1 LIENLLCIRK
11 LVVIVSFCCMV
22 FPQVAARA
30 ETAGIISGT
39 VTDDRTH
46 SPLAGVTVVAKS
58 PSATYRTVTDG
69 HGAYRFL
76 SMLPDSYSISFSYAG
91 YAPYSISIVVLNGSQ
106 QTLDV
111 PLSRRLKTIA
121 STRARSSGSAFQ
133 RGMTIDTY
141 TVTGS
146 QIETVQGKAFNASEH
161 DLLRSIPSITID
173 KTGTVSIRGGFA
185 FEAAYE
191 FEGIDYTTPSANL
204 QNTLQN
210 VANFNLLNGVGG
222 VQLIPGGGDATHGN
236 TGTGLVLFT
245 AKHGTYPTYLHADTE
260 ALAFPYLHQLGLEW
274 GWADPSQRLS
284 NYAGFIGIR
293 RSYQYGTPG
302 TAANTLGTLG
312 TNAATL
318 GSSIDPNLVYYAPSF
333 LKSNDFV
340 DNLIYRFGRN
350 QNQRLQFFI
359 QDQAITQTLDYGGF
373 QFLPY
378 ISGGTA
384 AGKCA
389 PYPVIGPQGPVNTPQ
404 QNFACDS
411 LIPLFPGQPKTY
423 SFVSRADQ
431 LKSPFLAY
439 KGEYSVS
446 LGSSSLL
453 TARYFRTFSEQSQN
467 MPAQGIFADPY
478 GGRRTGGQID
488 GTTQL
493 GSKNLLKYGTIYQYV
508 VPYGNR
514 YDFTSYTAFTTP
526 PFIVTYAITHPLQPL
541 PLPYTYTGLLPN
553 NNPSSQIPGSLEQD
567 FFSPSFCAQIRLT
580 TNCGYLGSYFPGGA
594 RFPFEEDVSTVG
606 QQQYGAYLQDTIE
619 MSSRWKSEL
628 GLRLDGYNF
637 QIPTQ
642 VGAPASVP
650 SVKHQRLYEPHIDQ
664 SYSPDPRD
672 TFRIGFGHTLSMPL
686 PSLLGADVSRAPYA
700 PFLGIPSFD
709 NSTGLPAQYCGPHAN
724 QQCANYADQ
733 LYWLTRD
740 YRFGSSTLEAPLVG
754 ATFTNIDLSWA
765 HEFRDGAALKITPF
779 YRRGYNVVEQTA
791 QIIGF
796 NFQTGSP
803 VYGDVQYSNLGIQ
816 KATGIE
822 ALYTKEVPLGVSM
835 QIGATY
841 ISQFGNEPPGAFLQP
856 AALALGV
863 TYRSPDLSPFQ
874 LNAAFNWK
882 NAHGWRINPVLAFNV
897 GYPYGGGYYTAVYCN
912 GIPVI
917 VPNTSLSTI
926 YSQTPGYIDPL
937 NPGSCT
943 KPNIAA
949 TRGIHEPGLP
959 GGLLTTPR
967 VDANLTV
974 EYRPPT
980 KSTVVQ
986 SVFGLQVQNLFNQL
1000 YNVPIV
1006 NGCYGAPVTSGLA
1019 SGNAPCTYSTAPYAP
1034 PDVAA
1039 HSNAPY
1045 LTYPNEPPI
1054 SFRLYY
1060 QVTI

>member
-1 LIENLLCIRK
+1 MIEGLFRVKGLVFLIG
-11 LVVIVSFCCMV
+11 FCAMAL
-22 FPQVAARA
+22 PQLAALA
-30 ETAGIISGT
+30 DTAGILSGT

-46 SPLAGVTVVAKS
+46 RPIAGVAVVAKS
-58 PSATYRTVTDG
+58 PSATYRTVTDAKG
-69 HGAYRFL
+69 QYRFL
-76 SMLPDSYSISFSYAG
+76 SVLPDNYSLSFSSKN
-91 YAPYSISIVVLNGSQ
+91 YAPYSTSVVVLNGSQ
-106 QTLDV
+106 QTVNV
-111 PLSRRLKTIA
+111 PLSTTFKTIA
-121 STRARSSGSAFQ
+121 VTHARSSGSAFQ

-146 QIETVQGKAFNASEH
+146 QIETVQGKAFNANER
-161 DLLRSIPSITID
+161 DLLRSIPSVTID

-210 VANFNLLNGVGG
+210 VANFNLLNGVGS
-222 VQLIPGGGDATHGN
+222 VQLIPGGGDATHGD
-236 TGTGLVLFT
+236 TGTGLVLFG
-245 AKHGTYPTYLHADTE
+245 AKHGTYPTYLHVDTE
-260 ALAFPYLHQLGLEW
+260 ALVFPYLHQLGLEW

-293 RSYQYGTPG
+293 RAFQYGTPG

-318 GSSIDPNLVYYAPSF
+318 GSTIDPNLVYYAPST
-333 LKSNDFV
+333 LSSNDFI

-350 QNQRLQFFI
+350 QGQRLQFFI

-378 ISGGTA
+378 ISGGRT

-389 PYPVIGPQGPVNTPQ
+389 PFPVIGPTGPINSAQ

-411 LIPLFPGQPKTY
+411 LIPLFPGQPNTFA
-423 SFVSRADQ
+423 FVSQPDQ

-439 KGEYSVS
+439 KLEYGVN
-446 LGSSSLL
+446 LGTSSLL
-453 TARYFRTFSEQSQN
+453 TARYFRTFAEQSQD
-467 MPAQGIFADPY
+467 MPAQGIFADPF
-478 GGRRTGGQID
+478 GGTRTGGSID
-488 GTTQL
+488 VTTQL
-493 GSKNLLKYGTIYQYV
+493 GSKNLLKYGGIYQFV
-508 VPYGNR
+508 VPFGNR
-514 YDFTSYTAFTTP
+514 YDFTSYTAYTTP
-526 PFIVTYAITHPLQPL
+526 AFIVTYPITHPLQPL
-541 PLPYTYTGLLPN
+541 PLPYTFTGLLPN
-553 NNPSSQIPGSLEQD
+553 NNPTSQQGLEQD
-567 FFSPSFCAQIRLT
+567 FFAPSFCTQIKLSS
-580 TNCGYLGSYFPGGA
+580 NCGYLSSYFPGGVH
-594 RFPFEEDVSTVG
+594 FPFEEDVSTVS

-619 MSSRWKSEL
+619 MSSRWKTEL

-642 VGAPASVP
+642 AGAPPTVP
-650 SVKHQRLYEPHIDQ
+650 GVAHQRLYEPHFDQ
-664 SYSPDPRD
+664 SFAPDPRD
-672 TFRIGFGHTLSMPL
+672 TFRVGFGHTLSMPL

-700 PFLGIPSFD
+700 PFAGIPSYD
-709 NSTGLPAQYCGPHAN
+709 NSTGKPAQYCGPLAN
-724 QQCANYADQ
+724 QRCGSYADQ

-765 HEFRDGAALKITPF
+765 HEFRDGAAMKITPF

-803 VYGDVQYSNLGIQ
+803 VFGDVQYSNLGIQ

-822 ALYTKEVPLGVSM
+822 ALYTKEVPVGVSM

-841 ISQFGNEPPGAFLQP
+841 ISQFGNEPPGTFLQP

-863 TYRSPDLSPFQ
+863 QYRSPDLSPFQ
-874 LNAAFNWK
+874 MNAAFNYRS
-882 NAHGWRINPVLAFNV
+882 AHGWRINPVIAFNV
-897 GYPYGGGYYTAVYCN
+897 GYPYGAGYYTAVYCN
-912 GIPVI
+912 GIPVV
-917 VPNTSLSTI
+917 VPSTSLSLI
-926 YSQTPGYIDPL
+926 YSQAPGYIDPL
-937 NPGSCT
+937 DPGSCT

-949 TRGIHEPGLP
+949 TRGVHEPGLA

-967 VDANLTV
+967 VDADLTI
-974 EYRPPT
+974 EYRPPI
-980 KSTVVQ
+980 KLLST
-986 SVFGLQVQNLFNQL
+986 SVFGLQIQNLFNQI
-1000 YNVPIV
+1000 YNVPVV
-1006 NGCYGAPVTSGLA
+1006 NGCYGAPVTSGLQ
-1019 SGNAPCTYSTAPYAP
+1019 SGTAPCTFSTAPYAA
-1034 PDVAA
+1034 PDAAA
-1039 HSNAPY
+1039 HSGQPY